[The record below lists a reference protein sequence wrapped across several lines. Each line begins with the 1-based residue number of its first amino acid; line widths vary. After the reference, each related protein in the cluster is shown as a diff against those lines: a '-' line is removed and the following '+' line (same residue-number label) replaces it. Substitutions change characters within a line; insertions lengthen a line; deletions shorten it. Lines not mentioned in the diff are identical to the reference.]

1 MLRLRNRSAANTV
14 APFRITTSTSGVSMS
29 AYTSEICSP
38 NSCTRLAMRSA
49 EMRARA
55 VRFSAGG
62 AMTSVISALNYARAM
77 FPTGRG
83 CAMLCPFRGRGR
95 SMKRLPRMRAFASGV
110 AVLGVALLGALHP
123 IPALAAVTEF
133 PLQSNAVGPNGL
145 TLGPDGNIWV
155 AESDANLLASVT
167 PSGVVTAY
175 DAPNPYGV
183 AVGPDGNVWFTE
195 SLGDKVGRITPS
207 GTITEFTVPNAAGK
221 PHPRGIAAGVD
232 GRIWIAEDDGRA
244 VYSLTT
250 FGTFSAAYPIAS
262 ASCTPFQ
269 MTVAADGSVWFIEN
283 IPGNVAKVE
292 TGPGAPTATAAPG
305 KGSATVTWTAPLNG
319 GTPITGFTIDTYKG
333 TTLAATTNAAANA
346 LSASISGL
354 ANGTVY
360 SFKVTAANAIGTG
373 PPTTTRRITVGM
385 VELSLPSGVSS
396 PYYMTAGD
404 DGRVWFTE
412 ADSNNLGASLPCGLV
427 VEYPVPTASSFPYGI
442 ASGPDH
448 NLWFTELTANQ
459 IGRGSVN
466 GSMAEFGIPT
476 PSSLPE
482 GIAAG
487 ADGAIWFTERG
498 ANKIGRITTAG
509 SVTNEIAIPTAS
521 SYAEFIAAGPD
532 NAMWFTERDANQ
544 IGRISLSSPFTITE
558 FAITT
563 SSSGPQGIVL
573 GPDGALWFTE
583 SQAAKVGR
591 ITTSGVFTEFPI
603 PGSLPLAREITV
615 GSDGAMWF
623 AEDNRNALGR
633 ITLAGGVSDFPVTT
647 QAAGPRGVAS
657 LGSQVWFTENL
668 AGKIGNMPA
677 AGNATMPFPLFH
689 PRAGVCQSVGGTPQA
704 RPSVNP
710 VPAQTPRPR

>member
-1 MLRLRNRSAANTV
+1 MLRLRNRSAAKTV
-14 APFRITTSTSGVSMS
+14 APLRITTSTSGVSMS
-29 AYTSEICSP
+29 TYTPEICSP

-62 AMTSVISALNYARAM
+62 AMTSVISALNYARPVR
-77 FPTGRG
+77 FPIGPS
-83 CAMLCPFRGRGR
+83 CAMLCPFCGSRR
-95 SMKRLPRMRAFASGV
+95 SMKRPPRMRAFASGV

-175 DAPNPYGV
+175 DAPNPYGIT
-183 AVGPDGNVWFTE
+183 AGPDGNVWFTE

-250 FGTFSAAYPIAS
+250 SGTFSAAYPIAS

-333 TTLAATTNAAANA
+333 TTLVATTNAAANA
-346 LSASISGL
+346 LSAIIGGL

-385 VELSLPSGVSS
+385 VELSLPSGASS

-412 ADSNNLGASLPCGLV
+412 ADSNNLGASL
-427 VEYPVPTASSFPYGI
+427 
-442 ASGPDH
+442 
-448 NLWFTELTANQ
+448 
-459 IGRGSVN
+459 
-466 GSMAEFGIPT
+466 
-476 PSSLPE
+476 
-482 GIAAG
+482 
-487 ADGAIWFTERG
+487 
-498 ANKIGRITTAG
+498 
-509 SVTNEIAIPTAS
+509 
-521 SYAEFIAAGPD
+521 
-532 NAMWFTERDANQ
+532 
-544 IGRISLSSPFTITE
+544 
-558 FAITT
+558 
-563 SSSGPQGIVL
+563 
-573 GPDGALWFTE
+573 
-583 SQAAKVGR
+583 
-591 ITTSGVFTEFPI
+591 
-603 PGSLPLAREITV
+603 
-615 GSDGAMWF
+615 
-623 AEDNRNALGR
+623 
-633 ITLAGGVSDFPVTT
+633 
-647 QAAGPRGVAS
+647 
-657 LGSQVWFTENL
+657 
-668 AGKIGNMPA
+668 
-677 AGNATMPFPLFH
+677 
-689 PRAGVCQSVGGTPQA
+689 
-704 RPSVNP
+704 
-710 VPAQTPRPR
+710 

>member
-1 MLRLRNRSAANTV
+1 MLRLGNRSAAKTV
-14 APFRITTSTSGVSMS
+14 APLRITTSTSGVSMS
-29 AYTSEICSP
+29 TYTPEICSP

-62 AMTSVISALNYARAM
+62 AMTSVIPALDYGRPVR
-77 FPTGRG
+77 FPIGPG
-83 CAMLCPFRGRGR
+83 CAMLCPFCGSRR
-95 SMKRLPRMRAFASGV
+95 SMKRPPRMRAFASGV
-110 AVLGVALLGALHP
+110 AVLGVALLGALQP

-155 AESDANLLASVT
+155 AESDANMLASVT
-167 PSGVVTAY
+167 PAGVVTAY

-183 AVGPDGNVWFTE
+183 AVGPDGNLWFTDLQDSSIGRFNISTSVVTTFATGTPNANPIGITAGPDGNLWFVEQATDKVGRITTAGSITEFAVLSTGSQSEPITVGPDGNLWIPERQVDKIAKVTTSGVATEYTLPTAPARPRGITAGPDGNVWFTE

-232 GRIWIAEDDGRA
+232 GRIWFAEDDGRA

-250 FGTFSAAYPIAS
+250 SGTFSAAYPIAS

-333 TTLAATTNAAANA
+333 TTQVATTNAAANA
-346 LSASISGL
+346 LSASIGGL

-385 VELSLPSGVSS
+385 VELSLPSGASS

-412 ADSNNLGASLPCGLV
+412 ADSNNLAASLPCGLV

-442 ASGPDH
+442 SSGPDH
-448 NLWFTELTANQ
+448 NLWFTELAANQ

-466 GSMAEFGIPT
+466 GSIAEFAIPT

-498 ANKIGRITTAG
+498 ANQIGRITTAG

-544 IGRISLSSPFTITE
+544 IGRISLSSRFTI
-558 FAITT
+558 
-563 SSSGPQGIVL
+563 
-573 GPDGALWFTE
+573 
-583 SQAAKVGR
+583 
-591 ITTSGVFTEFPI
+591 
-603 PGSLPLAREITV
+603 
-615 GSDGAMWF
+615 
-623 AEDNRNALGR
+623 
-633 ITLAGGVSDFPVTT
+633 
-647 QAAGPRGVAS
+647 
-657 LGSQVWFTENL
+657 
-668 AGKIGNMPA
+668 
-677 AGNATMPFPLFH
+677 
-689 PRAGVCQSVGGTPQA
+689 
-704 RPSVNP
+704 
-710 VPAQTPRPR
+710 